1 MAAVNPT
8 RRRLSALSGV
18 LSGALVGRLMAGV
31 PAATLLARQ
40 AQAQS
45 REKLSYL
52 TPFGYLINFVDT
64 MYADSGGYFERAGLE
79 VHIIGGRGSAMSIQQ
94 VAAGNVLVSRTGG
107 TDLIKAVAKDPSI
120 VSIGEIY
127 QRDLFYVVSHRD
139 HPLDGPADFAGRTLG
154 VISQGGASDNLLDM
168 MMAATGLAPS
178 DLKRQVTGDSPGAW
192 AVLAQGR
199 IDGFLVSQNN
209 LLALKRQGL
218 PLHAWSTDRYA
229 PAPAQV
235 YISSRRIVKERP
247 EALARFLRGVHQT
260 LGALLQDSNLSHVIE
275 SMRTRYEL
283 AGASGPDG
291 GMETLKSTVEAYRPA
306 WRDQFASDP
315 KGWRSAHDQM
325 ARAKLIPA
333 QSQPLY
339 HTDEIRR
346 LAFG

>member
-31 PAATLLARQ
+31 PAATL
-40 AQAQS
+40 
-45 REKLSYL
+45 
-52 TPFGYLINFVDT
+52 
-64 MYADSGGYFERAGLE
+64 
-79 VHIIGGRGSAMSIQQ
+79 
-94 VAAGNVLVSRTGG
+94 
-107 TDLIKAVAKDPSI
+107 
-120 VSIGEIY
+120 
-127 QRDLFYVVSHRD
+127 
-139 HPLDGPADFAGRTLG
+139 
-154 VISQGGASDNLLDM
+154 
-168 MMAATGLAPS
+168 
-178 DLKRQVTGDSPGAW
+178 
-192 AVLAQGR
+192 
-199 IDGFLVSQNN
+199 
-209 LLALKRQGL
+209 
-218 PLHAWSTDRYA
+218 
-229 PAPAQV
+229 
-235 YISSRRIVKERP
+235 
-247 EALARFLRGVHQT
+247 LARFLRGVHQT